1 VDKKGGARV
10 YWFPLQLMQDDQP
23 EIFAVIVNAEIKAAD
38 TADHAKLAEA
48 LELYLAFKHDPA
60 QMLRSCT

>member
-1 VDKKGGARV
+1 V
-10 YWFPLQLMQDDQP
+10 YWFPLQLTEDDEP

-38 TADHAKLAEA
+38 AADRAKLAEA
-48 LELYLAFKHDPA
+48 LELYLAFKHDPT